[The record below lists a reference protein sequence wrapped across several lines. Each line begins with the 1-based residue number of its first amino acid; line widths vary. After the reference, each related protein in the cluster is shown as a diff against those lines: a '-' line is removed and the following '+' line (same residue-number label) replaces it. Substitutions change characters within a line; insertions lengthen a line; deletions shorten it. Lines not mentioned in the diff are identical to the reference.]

1 MNFST
6 HLTGQMAKRNI
17 LSTITIF
24 IHCVWPNFPNAATL
38 NCKSLVMQRRSES
51 IFYLFHYKQIVCF
64 EFYFSSWEHFGCFH
78 FFLVFIFKNNTFRG
92 TLHSFHSRSL
102 MWTMCLGFY
111 SIFVLIKTSVGA
123 HSHSLFSLFLSIA
136 MTSIAI
142 ENVGGRNR
150 YCSISIS

>member
-24 IHCVWPNFPNAATL
+24 IHCVWPNFPKAATL

-64 EFYFSSWEHFGCFH
+64 EFYFFLKTFWMFS
-78 FFLVFIFKNNTFRG
+78 FFFAFIFKNNTFSRNISF
-92 TLHSFHSRSL
+92 TLFNVNHVF
-102 MWTMCLGFY
+102 GFF
-111 SIFVLIKTSVGA
+111 SIFTLIKTSVGA
-123 HSHSLFSLFLSIA
+123 HSCSLFLSIA

-142 ENVGGRNR
+142 A
-150 YCSISIS
+150 IAMKM